1 MIANEPSG
9 APSFMAST
17 DPVHLRRRKRADAI
31 FRGLCFAA
39 AATGVIILI
48 IFLGKI
54 VVDGLPRLS
63 WTFLTSELSGR
74 PNRTGIWPAVVG
86 SLWIMGLTAALAVPV
101 GVAAAVYLEEFNTRK
116 TRLTEFIQLNISN
129 LSGVPSIVYGLLGL
143 AVFSRFMNL
152 QDSVIAGALT
162 MGLLVLPMV
171 IIVTQEALRAVP
183 SSYREGSLA
192 LGSTRWQAIRFQVL
206 PAALPGIMTGVI
218 LARTRAVGETAPLIA
233 MGAASQVSAPRGLRD
248 EFTVLPI
255 QVFDWSLNSKQA
267 FHQTAASAILVL
279 MAFLLLLNSVAIWLR
294 ARATK

>member
-1 MIANEPSG
+1 MIANGPSPT
-9 APSFMAST
+9 PSFSAST
-17 DPVHLRRRKRADAI
+17 DPALLRRRKRADAI
-31 FRGLCFAA
+31 FRSLCFAA
-39 AATGVIILI
+39 AATGVLILI
-48 IFLGKI
+48 IFLSKI
-54 VVDGLPRLS
+54 VIDGLPRLS
-63 WTFLTSELSGR
+63 WSFLTSELSGR

-183 SSYREGSLA
+183 NSYREGSLA

-218 LARTRAVGETAPLIA
+218 LAMSRAVGETAPLIA
-233 MGAASQVSAPRGLRD
+233 IGAASQVSAPRGLRD

>member
-218 LARTRAVGETAPLIA
+218 LAMSRAVGETAPLIA
-233 MGAASQVSAPRGLRD
+233 IGAASQVSAPRGLRD

>member
-183 SSYREGSLA
+183 NSYREGSLA

-218 LARTRAVGETAPLIA
+218 LAMSRAVGETAPLIA
-233 MGAASQVSAPRGLRD
+233 IGAASQVSAPRGLRD

>member
-1 MIANEPSG
+1 MIGNGPS
-9 APSFMAST
+9 PTSSFSAST
-17 DPVHLRRRKRADAI
+17 DPALLRRRKRADAI
-31 FRGLCFAA
+31 FRSLCFAA
-39 AATGVIILI
+39 AATGVLILI
-48 IFLGKI
+48 IFLSKI
-54 VVDGLPRLS
+54 VIDGLPRLS
-63 WTFLTSELSGR
+63 WSFLTSELSGR

-183 SSYREGSLA
+183 NSYREGSLA

-218 LARTRAVGETAPLIA
+218 LAMSRAVGETAPLIA
-233 MGAASQVSAPRGLRD
+233 IGAASQVSAPRGLRD